1 MPGRGGWLT
10 PRERGYPRPMTKS
23 CAQVEAILDTLV
35 RVSAALKGA
44 GVPFALTGGSAVYAL
59 GGVPSEHDVDV
70 AVREQDVDRAV
81 QTLVEAGMHPVE
93 TPLDW
98 LRKVGDDDRT
108 VDLIFRSVNQP
119 VDDETLASA
128 HNVKVGPIV
137 VPVLPATTVI
147 IDKLLVF
154 GEHFCDYTWALP
166 AARALREQIDWDRV
180 RSEVGHSPFAEAF
193 LLLADRLG
201 LSEPPQGKPV
211 RVATPMQTKER
222 AS

>member
-1 MPGRGGWLT
+1 
-10 PRERGYPRPMTKS
+10 MTKS

-35 RVSAALKGA
+35 RVTAALKSA

-70 AVREQDVDRAV
+70 VVREQDVDRAV
-81 QTLVEAGMHPVE
+81 LTLVESGMREVD

-98 LRKVGDDDRT
+98 LRKVRDEDRI
-108 VDLIFRSVNQP
+108 VDLIVRSVRRR
-119 VDDETLASA
+119 VDDETLATA
-128 HNVKVGPIV
+128 NDVKVGPIV
-137 VPVLPATTVI
+137 VPVLPATTVM

-180 RSEVGHSPFAEAF
+180 RAEVGHSPFAEAF
-193 LLLADRLG
+193 LLLTDRLS
-201 LSEPPQGKPV
+201 LSSPPRGGPV
-211 RVATPMQTKER
+211 GVAMPIRAKED

>member
-1 MPGRGGWLT
+1 MAAAGGVFGL
-10 PRERGYPRPMTKS
+10 MSKS

-70 AVREQDVDRAV
+70 VVREQDVDRAV
-81 QTLVEAGMHPVE
+81 LTLLETGMRQVD

-98 LRKVGDDDRT
+98 LRKVGDGDHV
-108 VDLIFRSVNQP
+108 VDLIFRSINSP
-119 VDDETLASA
+119 VDDETLAQA
-128 HNVKVGPIV
+128 EKVKVGPII
-137 VPVLPATTVI
+137 VPVLPATTVM

-154 GEHFCDYTWALP
+154 GEHFCDFTWALP
-166 AARALREQIDWDRV
+166 AARALREQIDWDQV
-180 RSEVGHSPFAEAF
+180 RTEVGHSPFAEAF
-193 LLLADRLG
+193 LLLSDRLG
-201 LSEPPQGKPV
+201 LSVPPKGGPV
-211 RVATPMQTKER
+211 RVATPVRTEGR

>member
-1 MPGRGGWLT
+1 
-10 PRERGYPRPMTKS
+10 MTKS
-23 CAQVEAILDTLV
+23 CAQAEAILATLV
-35 RVSAALKGA
+35 RVSATLKVA
-44 GVPFALTGGSAVYAL
+44 DVPFALTGGSAVYAL

-70 AVREQDVDRAV
+70 VVRKQDVERAV
-81 QTLVEAGMHPVE
+81 STLVEAGLQPVE

-98 LRKVGDDDRT
+98 LCKVGDDDT
-108 VDLIFRSVNQP
+108 IVDLIFRSMNRP
-119 VDDETLASA
+119 VDDETLAEA
-128 HNVKVGPIV
+128 DDVKVGPIE

-154 GEHFCDYTWALP
+154 GEHFCDYTWVLP

-180 RSEVGHSPFAEAF
+180 RSETAHSPFAEAF

-201 LSEPPQGKPV
+201 LSVPPKKRPV
-211 RVATPMQTKER
+211 GVASPVSERER

>member
-1 MPGRGGWLT
+1 
-10 PRERGYPRPMTKS
+10 MTKS

-35 RVSAALKGA
+35 RVTAALKGA

-70 AVREQDVDRAV
+70 ALRERDVDRAV
-81 QTLVEAGMHPVE
+81 LTLVEAGMLE
-93 TPLDW
+93 QDTSLDW
-98 LRKVGDDDRT
+98 LRKVRDDDRI
-108 VDLIFRSVNQP
+108 VDLIFRSINRCI
-119 VDDETLASA
+119 DDGTLALA
-128 HNVKVGPIV
+128 EDVKVGPIV
-137 VPVLPATTVI
+137 VPVLPATTVM

-166 AARALREQIDWDRV
+166 AARALREQINWDQV
-180 RSEVGHSPFAEAF
+180 RAEVCHSPFAEAF

-201 LSEPPQGKPV
+201 LSSPPKSGPV
-211 RVATPMQTKER
+211 RVATPVRTQEH

>member
-1 MPGRGGWLT
+1 
-10 PRERGYPRPMTKS
+10 MTKS
-23 CAQVEAILDTLV
+23 CAQVEAILETLV

-81 QTLVEAGMHPVE
+81 LTLVEAGMQPVE

-98 LRKVGDDDRT
+98 LRKVGDDDRL
-108 VDLIFRSVNQP
+108 VDLIFRSVNRP
-119 VDDETLASA
+119 VDDETLSRADD
-128 HNVKVGPIV
+128 VKVGPIV

-154 GEHFCDYTWALP
+154 GEHFCDFTWALP
-166 AARALREQIDWDRV
+166 AARALREQIDWDQV
-180 RSEVGHSPFAEAF
+180 RAEVSHSPFAESF

-201 LSEPPQGKPV
+201 LSAPPKSGPV
-211 RVATPMQTKER
+211 RVATPVRNEER

>member
-1 MPGRGGWLT
+1 
-10 PRERGYPRPMTKS
+10 MTKS
-23 CAQVEAILDTLV
+23 CAQVEAILDLLV
-35 RVSAALKGA
+35 RVSAALKAA

-70 AVREQDVDRAV
+70 VVREQDVDRAV
-81 QTLVEAGMHPVE
+81 ETLVESGMHRVH

-98 LRKVGDDDRT
+98 LRKVGDSDRV
-108 VDLIFRSVNQP
+108 VDLIFRSVNRP
-119 VDDETLASA
+119 VDDETLAQA
-128 HNVKVGPIV
+128 DPVKVGPIV
-137 VPVLPATTVI
+137 VPVLPATTVM

-154 GEHFCDYTWALP
+154 GEHFCDFTWALP
-166 AARALREQIDWDRV
+166 AARALREQIDWDLV

-201 LSEPPQGKPV
+201 LSVPPKSGPI
-211 RVATPMQTKER
+211 RVATPVRTEDV

>member
-1 MPGRGGWLT
+1 
-10 PRERGYPRPMTKS
+10 MTKS

-35 RVSAALKGA
+35 KVSVAPTGA

-70 AVREQDVDRAV
+70 VVRETDVDRAV
-81 QTLVEAGMHPVE
+81 LTLAEAGMREVD

-98 LRKVGDDDRT
+98 LRKVRDDGRI
-108 VDLIFRSVNQP
+108 VDLIVRSVNSP
-119 VDDETLASA
+119 VDDETLAMA
-128 HNVKVGPIV
+128 CEVKVGPIV
-137 VPVLPATTVI
+137 VPVLPATTVM

-180 RSEVGHSPFAEAF
+180 RGEVCHSPYAEAF

-201 LSEPPQGKPV
+201 LSSPPKGGPM
-211 RVATPMQTKER
+211 RVATPVRTGDR

>member
-1 MPGRGGWLT
+1 
-10 PRERGYPRPMTKS
+10 MTNS

-70 AVREQDVDRAV
+70 VIRESDVDRAV
-81 QTLVEAGMHPVE
+81 LTLVEAGMHRVE

-98 LRKVGDDDRT
+98 LRKVGDDGRV
-108 VDLIFRSVNQP
+108 VDLIFRSVNCP
-119 VDDETLASA
+119 VDGERLAEA
-128 HNVKVGPIV
+128 EDVKVGPIV

-154 GEHFCDYTWALP
+154 GEHFCDFTWALP

-193 LLLADRLG
+193 LLLSDRLG
-201 LSEPPQGKPV
+201 LSAPPRSGPV
-211 RVATPMQTKER
+211 RVATPVRTEDR

>member
-1 MPGRGGWLT
+1 MS
-10 PRERGYPRPMTKS
+10 KS

-35 RVSAALKGA
+35 RVTAALKGG

-70 AVREQDVDRAV
+70 VVREQDVDRAV
-81 QTLVEAGMHPVE
+81 LTLVEAGMREVD

-98 LRKVGDDDRT
+98 LRKVRDDDRV
-108 VDLIFRSVNQP
+108 VDLIVRSINRP
-119 VDDETLASA
+119 IDDEKLAQA
-128 HNVKVGPIV
+128 GDVKVGPVV
-137 VPVLPATTVI
+137 VPVLPATTVM

-180 RSEVGHSPFAEAF
+180 RAEVGHSPFAEAF
-193 LLLADRLG
+193 LLLTDRLG
-201 LSEPPQGKPV
+201 LSSPPKGGPM
-211 RVATPMQTKER
+211 RVATPVRTEGR

>member
-1 MPGRGGWLT
+1 
-10 PRERGYPRPMTKS
+10 MTKS

-35 RVSAALKGA
+35 TVTAALKGT

-70 AVREQDVDRAV
+70 AVRERDVERAV
-81 QTLVEAGMHPVE
+81 STLVEAGMQEVG

-98 LRKVGDDDRT
+98 LRKVRDDGRI
-108 VDLIFRSVNQP
+108 VDLIIRSVNRP
-119 VDDETLASA
+119 VDDQTLASA
-128 HNVKVGPIV
+128 NDVKVGPIV
-137 VPVLPATTVI
+137 VPVLPATTVM

-180 RSEVGHSPFAEAF
+180 RAEVSHSPFAEAF

-201 LSEPPQGKPV
+201 LSSPPKGGPM
-211 RVATPMQTKER
+211 RVATPVKTQPVNTQEQ

>member
-1 MPGRGGWLT
+1 
-10 PRERGYPRPMTKS
+10 MTKS
-23 CAQVEAILDTLV
+23 CAQVEAILDLLV

-70 AVREQDVDRAV
+70 VVREQDVDRAV
-81 QTLVEAGMHPVE
+81 ETLVESGMHRVH

-98 LRKVGDDDRT
+98 LRKVGDNDRV
-108 VDLIFRSVNQP
+108 VDLIFRSVNRP
-119 VDDETLASA
+119 VDDETLTQAEP
-128 HNVKVGPIV
+128 VKVGPIV
-137 VPVLPATTVI
+137 VPVLPATTVM

-154 GEHFCDYTWALP
+154 GEHFCDFTWALP
-166 AARALREQIDWDRV
+166 AARALREQIDWDQV

-201 LSEPPQGKPV
+201 LSIPPKSGPI
-211 RVATPMQTKER
+211 RVATPVRTEDV

>member
-1 MPGRGGWLT
+1 
-10 PRERGYPRPMTKS
+10 MTKS

-35 RVSAALKGA
+35 RVSSALKGA

-81 QTLVEAGMHPVE
+81 LTLVETGMHVVE

-98 LRKVGDDDRT
+98 LRKVGDDDRV
-108 VDLIFRSVNQP
+108 VDLIFRSVNRP
-119 VDDETLASA
+119 VDDETLDQAEK
-128 HNVKVGPIV
+128 VKVGPIV

-154 GEHFCDYTWALP
+154 GEHFCDFTWALP
-166 AARALREQIDWDRV
+166 AARALREQIDWDQV
-180 RSEVGHSPFAEAF
+180 RAEVCHSPFAEAF
-193 LLLADRLG
+193 LVLADRLG
-201 LSEPPQGKPV
+201 LSEPPVGRPI
-211 RVATPMQTKER
+211 RVATPVRTEDR